1 MRELCHFGQMNLLDE
16 ERARVLGF
24 ADAIFCRNVLI
35 YFDARARK
43 AAIDMLYERLNPGG
57 VLLLGHS
64 ESLLN
69 VSTAFELL
77 HLRDD
82 LVYRKPLSACAEPD
96 PPSP

>member
-1 MRELCHFGQMNLLDE
+1 MNMLDE
-16 ERARVLGF
+16 DRSRVLGR

-35 YFDARARK
+35 YFDPRARK
-43 AAIDMLYERLNPGG
+43 TAIEVLYERLNPGG

-82 LVYRKPLSACAEPD
+82 LVYRKPLAAGDGGGSPD
-96 PPSP
+96 